1 MAATTTKGL
10 RYPQNADAPNVAVDF
25 QNLATDVDTE
35 LDDYVLKNG
44 GTFTANP
51 QVPTGIIFEGVTADS
66 FELTLVAT
74 DPTADRTITLPDR
87 TGTVVTTGDTG
98 TVTATMLAE
107 AYQTTASA
115 STAALAAQNFA
126 RTNGLMLGG
135 M

>member
-51 QVPTGIIFEGVTADS
+51 TVPTAIIFEGATADS
-66 FELTLVAT
+66 FELTLQAT
-74 DPTADRTITLPDR
+74 DPTADRTITLPDSD
-87 TGTVVTTGDTG
+87 GTIALTSSVTSEAEILNRSR
-98 TVTATMLAE
+98 VT
-107 AYQTTASA
+107 S
-115 STAALAAQNFA
+115 F
-126 RTNGLMLGG
+126 MLGG